1 MTERST
7 RPAAIIQ
14 PAQAAQSIQPVKV
27 GVIGCGTISG
37 IYLKTIKHLKIL
49 EAVACADLFLERAQE
64 RAAEF
69 EVPRACS
76 VEALLAD
83 PEVELVINL
92 TIPAAHAE
100 VALAALQAGKHV
112 YNEKPL
118 AISREDAR
126 RLLDLAQERGLLVG
140 AAPDTFL
147 GGGLQTCRKLL
158 DDGWIGEPVAAFAAM
173 TGHGPE
179 RWHPDPAF
187 FYKRGAGPMLDM
199 GPYYLTAL
207 VALLGPIRRVTGS
220 TRISFPERTITSAP
234 RYGQTITVET
244 PTHIAGVFDFAS
256 GVIGTIITSF
266 DVWSS
271 RLPRIEIYGTRGS
284 LGVPDP
290 NTFGGPVLVRR
301 AGAQDWS
308 EAPLTHGYSENS
320 RGIGVADMAYALRL
334 GRPQRANGALAYHVL
349 DVMLAFEESS
359 EQGRHIEI
367 TSACERPAPLGLGV
381 QDEETLQP

>member
-7 RPAAIIQ
+7 RPATITQ
-14 PAQAAQSIQPVKV
+14 PATAAQSIQPVKV

-37 IYLKTIKHLKIL
+37 IYLETIKHLKIL
-49 EAVACADLFLERAQE
+49 EAVACADLFLERAQA

-69 EVPRACS
+69 EVPGACS
-76 VEALLAD
+76 VEALLTD
-83 PEVELVINL
+83 PEVELIINL
-92 TIPAAHAE
+92 TVPAAHAE

-126 RLLDLAQERGLLVG
+126 RMLDLAQERGLLVG
-140 AAPDTFL
+140 NAPDTFL

-187 FYKRGAGPMLDM
+187 FYQRGAGPMLDM

-220 TRISFPERTITSAP
+220 ARITFPERTIASAA
-234 RYGQTITVET
+234 RYGQTINVET
-244 PTHIAGVFDFAS
+244 PTHIAGVLDFAS

-290 NTFGGPVLVRR
+290 NTFGGPVL
-301 AGAQDWS
+301 
-308 EAPLTHGYSENS
+308 
-320 RGIGVADMAYALRL
+320 
-334 GRPQRANGALAYHVL
+334 
-349 DVMLAFEESS
+349 
-359 EQGRHIEI
+359 
-367 TSACERPAPLGLGV
+367 
-381 QDEETLQP
+381 